1 METVLEGR
9 RSRNQSFYIGK
20 DTYLLAVI
28 SPNSVCL
35 SCAKR
40 CASEPEVTY
49 ATSYNN
55 LGALH
60 R

>member
-1 METVLEGR
+1 MLGVFTCLVLLHK
-9 RSRNQSFYIGK
+9 I
-20 DTYLLAVI
+20 TYLLAVI

-49 ATSYNN
+49 TTRYNN